1 MSDFYIVS
9 LKHTQRQHMYITFWR
24 PDDAGYSY
32 PLSWSGKYPEERVR
46 SDLGYY
52 NSGHSTIAV
61 PCSVVDQLG
70 ESPEPG
76 QIDNDAGPVVRNT
89 AEHWNVLLAN
99 VIHAPLR
106 PTQPQY
112 KGAPKYKE
120 AA

>member
-1 MSDFYIVS
+1 MTDFYIVS
-9 LKHTQRQHMYITFWR
+9 LKHTRREHLYITFWR
-24 PDDAGYSY
+24 PSDAGYSY
-32 PLSWSGKYPEERVR
+32 PLSWSGKYSEAAVMA
-46 SDLGYY
+46 DLGYY

-89 AEHWNVLLAN
+89 AEHWNVLIAN
-99 VIHAPLR
+99 VIQPPLR
-106 PTQPQY
+106 PAQPQY